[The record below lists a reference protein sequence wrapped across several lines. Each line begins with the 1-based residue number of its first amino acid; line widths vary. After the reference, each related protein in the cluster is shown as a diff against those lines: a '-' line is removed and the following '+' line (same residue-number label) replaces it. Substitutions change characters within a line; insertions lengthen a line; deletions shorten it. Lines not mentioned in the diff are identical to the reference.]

1 VRKRTKVAYRGT
13 QYFMWAASQKKTLA
27 YFTVRELHLELA
39 VFTWKIQKNSLVLK
53 DGFKKM

>member
-39 VFTWKIQKNSLVLK
+39 VFTWKIKIAWFYKTN
-53 DGFKKM
+53 